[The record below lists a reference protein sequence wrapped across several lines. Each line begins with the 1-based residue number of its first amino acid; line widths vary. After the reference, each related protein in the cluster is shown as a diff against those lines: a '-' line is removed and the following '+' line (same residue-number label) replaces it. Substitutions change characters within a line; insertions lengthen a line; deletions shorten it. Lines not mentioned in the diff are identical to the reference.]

1 MSTTS
6 MPDDIKAIFDK
17 IGLDA
22 QAAINANM
30 IKLYHENYD
39 TMAGI
44 GMTVYPLPG
53 AERVTW
59 AEKVQPYTE
68 ELLGGVDQATAD
80 LVRADHQQLD
90 EKYPYMD

>member
-1 MSTTS
+1 MTSRRSSTRC
-6 MPDDIKAIFDK
+6 
-17 IGLDA
+17 GLDA

-53 AERVTW
+53 AERVKW
-59 AEKVQPYTE
+59 AEMVNPTTRNCW
-68 ELLGGVDQATAD
+68 AAST
-80 LVRADHQQLD
+80 R
-90 EKYPYMD
+90 PPRTR